1 MPSLPSF
8 PSLTIVAEV
17 TSSGSSLPLPF
28 VSKPILMVCVPFW
41 LSTTSANGVLPSFP
55 SLTIV
60 VDVTSLESSLPSP
73 FLSRP
78 TLTVCVPSLLLTT
91 SVNDDLPSSPL
102 APVAPVAPVAPSFT
116 IVVEVTSLGSSLPS
130 PFLSRP
136 TLTV

>member
-1 MPSLPSF
+1 
-8 PSLTIVAEV
+8 
-17 TSSGSSLPLPF
+17 
-28 VSKPILMVCVPFW
+28 MVCVPFW
-41 LSTTSANGVLPSFP
+41 LSTTSANGVLPSLP
-55 SLTIV
+55 SFTIV
-60 VDVTSLESSLPSP
+60 VEVTSLGSSLPSP

-130 PFLSRP
+130 PFLSIP
-136 TLTV
+136 TLTVCVPSLLLTTSANGDFPSLPSLTMVDEVTSSESN